1 MSEKRLKI
9 IQVRKATKRYKQALV
24 ELVNVYLSGKMGENR
39 QLDRE
44 ARRRLVYQLFCHPGA
59 LVFFAE
65 TGKKLVGL
73 AVCFIGFSTFS
84 AKKIINVHDL
94 IVLPEY
100 RGRGVAGQLLGA
112 IEDKAREI
120 DCCKLTLEVRV
131 DNKKGMRLYKKH
143 GFNSGEHPMH
153 FLKKEVAIML
163 QAAGGEGS

>member
-1 MSEKRLKI
+1 MNEKSLRI
-9 IQVRKATKRYKQALV
+9 IQVKKAAKEYKQALV
-24 ELVNVYLSGKMGENR
+24 ELVNVYL
-39 QLDRE
+39 
-44 ARRRLVYQLFCHPGA
+44 P
-59 LVFFAE
+59 
-65 TGKKLVGL
+65 GKKPVGL

-84 AKKIINVHDL
+84 VKKIINVYDL